1 MGYKTGRGNV
11 AKKTLRFHALL
22 KRVSDYQQVTKHPVA
37 ASRRGGR
44 ERKKGDLS
52 MEGDR
57 GNPCPKSSVNS
68 FHSLPRQCSCFSAL
82 PIAAAYASRHAPDY
96 CFRGYLPSIPDR
108 RSGGN
113 ELIRAALEVVRR
125 YFLTRSA
132 AAIHLLSIDKLL

>member
-11 AKKTLRFHALL
+11 AKKILRFHALV
-22 KRVSDYQQVTKHPVA
+22 KMVSDYQGVTKSTVA
-37 ASRRGGR
+37 ASRRWGG
-44 ERKKGDLS
+44 RKKGELS
-52 MEGDR
+52 MEGAR
-57 GNPCPKSSVNS
+57 GNPCPKSPVNS

-82 PIAAAYASRHAPDY
+82 PIVAAYASRHAPDY

-132 AAIHLLSIDKLL
+132 AAIHLLSMDKLL